1 MYPREPVGARWRIAS
16 RPSFCSR
23 TKAIFPDVG
32 AQDVKLL
39 SLFVQLES
47 AAEAEDAERGM
58 REMAGVEDVE
68 TFFPRRV
75 FVYDDWFS
83 ERLKVESSRRRSE
96 SGELRPGPRDVRPEP
111 HSGTPFGGIET
122 TGPRGSD

>member
-1 MYPREPVGARWRIAS
+1 MTDGCDSTGNSSRRRYVSEGAS
-16 RPSFCSR
+16 RRQMADRFPSFILLEDQSDL
-23 TKAIFPDVG
+23 PDVG

-39 SLFVQLES
+39 SLFAQLES

-83 ERLKVESSRRRSE
+83 ERLKVESSRV
-96 SGELRPGPRDVRPEP
+96 GAN
-111 HSGTPFGGIET
+111 
-122 TGPRGSD
+122 RGS